1 MFALTVLE
9 ALGQAKIYDVDVI
22 SARFCATYQE
32 IVRFDIPMDDSFFM
46 HFLNAFDQLDCDH
59 KHCFKVKI
67 ALARLEKVLKRRA
80 EQVHNHDMK
89 LLVWHRAIRA
99 NVVEARH
106 ACLSSHLVDQLR
118 LPEEHWISLILL
130 CFFLCNIK

>member
-1 MFALTVLE
+1 MGSYRRIPGCSCKIFAIFIRYVFALTVLE

-67 ALARLEKVLKRRA
+67 ALARLEKVLKRRT
-80 EQVHNHDMK
+80 E
-89 LLVWHRAIRA
+89 
-99 NVVEARH
+99 
-106 ACLSSHLVDQLR
+106 
-118 LPEEHWISLILL
+118 
-130 CFFLCNIK
+130 